1 MSVIVQPWR
10 RSATTSMNSSC
21 VIICFD
27 PFSGRCLVAS
37 TRLKGLLRFAGASGA
52 QLNLELR
59 RSLSTKFADHLPRF
73 SVIANKEKAA
83 AGVGSWPTTYEHIA
97 GRE

>member
-21 VIICFD
+21 VIICFG

-37 TRLKGLLRFAGASGA
+37 TRLKGSCGSQER
-52 QLNLELR
+52 QELSSTSNFDDR
-59 RSLSTKFADHLPRF
+59 CPRSSLIIFLDFR
-73 SVIANKEKAA
+73 
-83 AGVGSWPTTYEHIA
+83 
-97 GRE
+97 